1 MDESWWDMAGTRENG
16 LGLSLHQLWEFARLC
31 SRPDQPDVYNQ
42 LSNDCQI
49 LTTCGIVTPHPSN
62 LHEPAWRPHWNPVQR
77 IVPWT
82 NLGVEGIRTWN
93 KKEDIL
99 GTQATFTFNIQTG
112 NGHGNHLFWSELGLP
127 SPCWVSSRWAVWGL
141 QGAGWR
147 WPQASL
153 SHCHLSVL
161 PEGLVPCRDH
171 CRRGKCGRRG
181 WGRSPTRGS
190 GRRAGTPSW
199 RGTESESDA
208 MWMKVKVYQRGEWK
222 WKWVIEHKSESEVLS
237 SSENKSESESVWSES
252 IVNKSESVDCRR
264 LWWEATTRYICC
276 HSGFTQERKSWW
288 LSQFNFTMVWYC
300 SVSVLPGGEPGGHSL
315 RTRGTSGSRK
325 KAAIM

>member
-1 MDESWWDMAGTRENG
+1 MLSSGTRENG

-127 SPCWVSSRWAVWGL
+127 SPSWVSSRWAVWGL

-147 WPQASL
+147 WPHKPL
-153 SHCHLSVL
+153 SHIAISPSYLKGECPVVITVEEESVEDGG
-161 PEGLVPCRDH
+161 EGGVPHVDQEGGQELH
-171 CRRGKCGRRG
+171 HGG
-181 WGRSPTRGS
+181 
-190 GRRAGTPSW
+190 
-199 RGTESESDA
+199 EL
-208 MWMKVKVYQRGEWK
+208 KVKVMQCEWKWKCTKVGEWK

-264 LWWEATTRYICC
+264 LWWEATPRCICC

-288 LSQFNFTMVWYC
+288 LSTFYLTMVLYC
-300 SVSVLPGGEPGGHSL
+300 SVLPGGEPGGHSL